1 MFKLELNQNN
11 INSMKNIMQLYQ
23 DINNALSQNKKVQ
36 LSFEKLNFTPSIA
49 LNLVLNNLYD
59 LYSIKI
65 LKEKIELTEA
75 SFETHE
81 AFHEILNSLD
91 SHIKSYNEL

>member
-1 MFKLELNQNN
+1 MFKLELNQDN
-11 INSMKNIMQLYQ
+11 INSMKSIMQLHE
-23 DINNALSQNKKVQ
+23 DINNALSQNQKVQ

-49 LNLVLNNLYD
+49 LNLILNNLYD
-59 LYSIKI
+59 LYSIEM
-65 LKEKIELTEA
+65 LRERIELTEVN
-75 SFETHE
+75 FETYQ